1 MIIKKIVLLI
11 AVIFSVHFLSCSDS
25 PSSIGEEFLSD
36 DLISVKSFDSSIDST
51 DQSSTFFKEVIP
63 LGNSSRLLL
72 GKFENTKASLLL
84 RFSFTLA
91 DSIKEDFLA
100 GEISVLSAS
109 LSLTN
114 NYFIGDETA
123 PYDFTIHKVN
133 QFWTPLGFSADSLAT
148 LNYDPD
154 DRIISKNITD
164 TLTSIELD
172 TSLVR
177 DWLLYASDATMGSNL
192 GIYLNP
198 SESSQ
203 KVLGFEAF
211 SVNGTYYPAV
221 QIVVEKVGAYIDT
234 LTSSIFG
241 DVSIVTGD
249 LPVADIGNIIVQSGL
264 TVNSRL
270 FFDLTVLPEGSVINK
285 AELFLTEDTLKSK
298 VGSTYLSI
306 ISAFFVVDSTIDS
319 SDAASVILLNRSGN
333 IFSGDITSYARSWQ
347 FNHNN
352 QGIILKNFDRLNGLE
367 KFILYGS
374 DYIDPLL
381 RPKIKITYTLKDG
394 L

>member
-1 MIIKKIVLLI
+1 MIIKKIALLI
-11 AVIFSVHFLSCSDS
+11 AVVFSIQFLSCSDS

-51 DQSSTFFKEVIP
+51 DQSSTYFKEVIP

-91 DSIKEDFLA
+91 DSIKEDILA

-109 LSLTN
+109 LSLSN
-114 NYFIGDETA
+114 NYYIGDETT

-133 QFWTPLGFSADSLAT
+133 QFWTPLGFSADSLAA
-148 LNYDPD
+148 LNYDLD

-164 TLTSIELD
+164 TLTTIELD

-177 DWLLYASDATMGSNL
+177 DWLLYASDAAMGSNL

-198 SESSQ
+198 SELSQ

-211 SVNGTYYPAV
+211 SVSGTNYPAV
-221 QIVVEKVGAYIDT
+221 QVVVEKVGAYIDT

-249 LPVADIGNIIVQSGL
+249 LPVADVGNIIVQSGL

-298 VGSTYLSI
+298 VGSTYSSI
-306 ISAFFVVDSTIDS
+306 ISAFFVIDSTIDS

-333 IFSGDITSYARSWQ
+333 IFSGDITSFARSWQ

-374 DYIDPLL
+374 NYIDPLL

>member
-1 MIIKKIVLLI
+1 MIIKKIVLLF
-11 AVIFSVHFLSCSDS
+11 AVVCTINFLSCSDS
-25 PSSIGEEFLSD
+25 PSSIGEELLSD
-36 DLISVKSFDSSIDST
+36 DLISVKSFDSSIDSMA
-51 DQSSTFFKEVIP
+51 QSSTYYKEVIP

-72 GKFENTKASLLL
+72 GKVDNNTASLLL

-91 DSIKEDFLA
+91 DSIKQDILA
-100 GEISVLSAS
+100 GEISILSAS

-114 NYFIGDETA
+114 NYYIGEEAA

-133 QFWTPLGFSADSLAT
+133 QFWTPLGFSADSLAA

-154 DRIISKNITD
+154 DRTVSKNITD
-164 TLTSIELD
+164 TLTTIELD
-172 TSLVR
+172 TALVH
-177 DWLLYASDATMGSNL
+177 DWLLYAADGTMGSNL
-192 GIYLNP
+192 GLYFNP
-198 SESSQ
+198 TESSQ

-211 SVNGTYYPAV
+211 SVSGTNYPAV
-221 QIVVEKVGAYIDT
+221 QVIIEKAGAYTDT
-234 LTSSIFG
+234 LNSSIFG
-241 DVSIVTGD
+241 DVSVVSGD
-249 LPVADIGNIIVQSGL
+249 LPVADFGNIIVQSGL

-270 FFDLTVLPEGSVINK
+270 FFDLSVLPEGSVINK

-298 VGSTYLSI
+298 VGTTYSSI
-306 ISAFFVVDSTIDS
+306 ISAFFVIDSTIDS
-319 SDAASVILLNRSGN
+319 SNQASALSLNRSGN
-333 IFSGDITSYARSWQ
+333 IFSGDITSFARSWQ
-347 FNHNN
+347 FNNNN

-374 DYIDPLL
+374 NNIDPSL